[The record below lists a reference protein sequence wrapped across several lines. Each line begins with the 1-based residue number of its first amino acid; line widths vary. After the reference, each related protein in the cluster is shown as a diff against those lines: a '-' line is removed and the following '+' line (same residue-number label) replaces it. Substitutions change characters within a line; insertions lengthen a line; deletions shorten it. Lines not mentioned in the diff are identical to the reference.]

1 MPARPSLNMVWS
13 SASSTLISPLVVAF
27 VFRSSS
33 NTTRSVPLVLPERH
47 CTVYTIRTPDL
58 RLFDIVRDIPT
69 TVRPASSSGIH
80 RSAWKGDSPKFA
92 LPAFRELRPNG
103 VLRSYH
109 ARIGKRLTRR
119 RRHMPLL
126 RVEETNSGGFTVL
139 NLQMVTRLKCAS
151 FDGRQQEHRASVFFA
166 DGGTVELAGTDAD
179 RVLNAMEDFADYHRS

>member
-1 MPARPSLNMVWS
+1 MVTITTFGGSRKERMAFRVSLALSKGICTCMMTTS
-13 SASSTLISPLVVAF
+13 GESSRASLRASASFACEALPEHGVV
-27 VFRSSS
+27 VGKQHPDQPVRG
-33 NTTRSVPLVLPERH
+33 RVRVSVLSQHPPAPFVLPESH

-109 ARIGKRLTRR
+109 ARIGK
-119 RRHMPLL
+119 
-126 RVEETNSGGFTVL
+126 G
-139 NLQMVTRLKCAS
+139 
-151 FDGRQQEHRASVFFA
+151 
-166 DGGTVELAGTDAD
+166 
-179 RVLNAMEDFADYHRS
+179 